1 MGTRQAIH
9 YGVSMIG
16 IPDRMRNIG
25 IMVHKNMPV
34 LLRLGDLDER
44 SMDIALNALL
54 HDPTFS

>member
-1 MGTRQAIH
+1 
-9 YGVSMIG
+9 MIG

-25 IMVHKNMPV
+25 IMVHKKMPV

-44 SMDIALNALL
+44 FMDIALNALL